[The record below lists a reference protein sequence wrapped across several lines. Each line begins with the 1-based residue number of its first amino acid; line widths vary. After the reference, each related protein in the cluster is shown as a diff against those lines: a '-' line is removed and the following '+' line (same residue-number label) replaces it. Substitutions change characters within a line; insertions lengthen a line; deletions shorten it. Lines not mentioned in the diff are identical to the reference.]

1 MAPAAASALTT
12 AAPYAVGF
20 LGAAQ
25 YQQQGAIGKYNKGVN
40 DRNAFIAEQEAA
52 AIEKQT
58 EFNLAKFDKQF
69 SQLQAQTKVATLKS
83 GATLSG
89 TALNNLRYNLE
100 QSKIQKNIIE
110 YNSKVAANKKIEEA
124 NFARIKGNIAMQ
136 QTRLAQLQTV
146 TSTGTSLLKMGGYI
160 A

>member
-1 MAPAAASALTT
+1 MGWQTAVVGALG
-12 AAPYAVGF
+12 V
-20 LGAAQ
+20 AQ
-25 YQQQGAIGKYNKGVN
+25 YQQQGAIGKYNQGVN
-40 DRNAFIAEQEAA
+40 NRNALVAEQEAI

-69 SQLQAQTKVATLKS
+69 SQLQGQTKVATLKS

-89 TALNNLRYNLE
+89 TALNNLRYNME
-100 QSKIQKNIIE
+100 QSKIQKNVIV

-124 NFARIKGNIAMQ
+124 NFARVQGNIARQ
-136 QTRLAQLQTV
+136 QAKLAQLGTI

>member
-1 MAPAAASALTT
+1 MGWQAAVVGALG
-12 AAPYAVGF
+12 V
-20 LGAAQ
+20 AQ
-25 YQQQGAIGKYNKGVN
+25 YQQQGAIGKYNQGVN
-40 DRNAFIAEQEAA
+40 DRNALIAEQEAA

-58 EFNLAKFDKQF
+58 EFNLAKFNKQF
-69 SQLQAQTKVATLKS
+69 SQLQGQTKVATLKS

-89 TALNNLRYNLE
+89 TALNNLRYNVE
-100 QSKIQKNIIE
+100 QSKIQKNVIE

-136 QTRLAQLQTV
+136 QAKLAQLQTV

>member
-1 MAPAAASALTT
+1 MGWQAAVVGALG
-12 AAPYAVGF
+12 VS
-20 LGAAQ
+20 Q
-25 YQQQGAIGKYNKGVN
+25 YQQQGAIGKYNQGVAN
-40 DRNAFIAEQEAA
+40 RNALVAEQEAI

-69 SQLQAQTKVATLKS
+69 SQLQGQTKVATLKS
-83 GATLSG
+83 GVTLSG
-89 TALNNLRYNLE
+89 TALNNLRYNME
-100 QSKIQKNIIE
+100 QSKIQKNVIE

-124 NFARIKGNIAMQ
+124 NFARVQGNIARQ
-136 QTRLAQLQTV
+136 QSKLAQLGTI

>member
-1 MAPAAASALTT
+1 
-12 AAPYAVGF
+12 V
-20 LGAAQ
+20 LGL
-25 YQQQGAIGKYNKGVN
+25 KPESVKEF
-40 DRNAFIAEQEAA
+40 DRVAEMETKFKFPDIEA
-52 AIEKQT
+52 
-58 EFNLAKFDKQF
+58 
-69 SQLQAQTKVATLKS
+69 
-83 GATLSG
+83 
-89 TALNNLRYNLE
+89 
-100 QSKIQKNIIE
+100 KNIIE

>member
-1 MAPAAASALTT
+1 MGWQAAVVGALG
-12 AAPYAVGF
+12 VS
-20 LGAAQ
+20 Q
-25 YQQQGAIGKYNKGVN
+25 YQQQGAIGKYNQGVAN
-40 DRNAFIAEQEAA
+40 RNALVAEQEAI

-69 SQLQAQTKVATLKS
+69 SQLQGQTKVATLKS

-89 TALNNLRYNLE
+89 TALNNLRYNME
-100 QSKIQKNIIE
+100 QSKIQKNVIE

>member
-1 MAPAAASALTT
+1 MGWGAALVGALG
-12 AAPYAVGF
+12 V
-20 LGAAQ
+20 AQ
-25 YQQQGAIGKYNKGVN
+25 YQQQGAIGKYNQAVN
-40 DRNAFIAEQEAA
+40 NRNAAVAEQQAE
-52 AIEKQT
+52 AIENQT
-58 EFNLAKFDKQF
+58 KFDLARFDQQF
-69 SQLQAQTKVATLKS
+69 SQLQSQTKVATLKS
-83 GATLSG
+83 GVTLSG

-100 QSKIQKNIIE
+100 QSKIQKNVIE

>member
-1 MAPAAASALTT
+1 MGWQAAVVGALG
-12 AAPYAVGF
+12 V
-20 LGAAQ
+20 AQ
-25 YQQQGAIGKYNKGVN
+25 YQQQGAIGKYNQGVAN
-40 DRNAFIAEQEAA
+40 RNALVAEQEAI

-69 SQLQAQTKVATLKS
+69 SQLQGQTKVATLKS

-89 TALNNLRYNLE
+89 TALNNLRYNME
-100 QSKIQKNIIE
+100 QSKIQKNVIV

-124 NFARIKGNIAMQ
+124 NFARVQGNIARQ
-136 QTRLAQLQTV
+136 QAKLAQLQTV

>member
-1 MAPAAASALTT
+1 MGWQTAL
-12 AAPYAVGF
+12 VGA
-20 LGAAQ
+20 LGVAQ
-25 YQQQGAIGKYNKGVN
+25 YQQQGAIGKYNQGVAN
-40 DRNAFIAEQEAA
+40 RNALVAEQEAI

-100 QSKIQKNIIE
+100 QSKIQKNVIE

-124 NFARIKGNIAMQ
+124 NFARVQGNIARQ
-136 QTRLAQLQTV
+136 QAKLAQLGTI

>member
-1 MAPAAASALTT
+1 MGWQAAVVGALG
-12 AAPYAVGF
+12 V
-20 LGAAQ
+20 AQ
-25 YQQQGAIGKYNKGVN
+25 YQQQGAIGKYNQGVAN
-40 DRNAFIAEQEAA
+40 RNALVAEQEAI

-69 SQLQAQTKVATLKS
+69 SQLQGQTKVATLKS

-89 TALNNLRYNLE
+89 TALNNLRYNME
-100 QSKIQKNIIE
+100 QSKIQKNVIE

-124 NFARIKGNIAMQ
+124 NFARVQGNIARQ
-136 QTRLAQLQTV
+136 QSKLAQLGTI

>member
-1 MAPAAASALTT
+1 MGWQTAVVGALG
-12 AAPYAVGF
+12 V
-20 LGAAQ
+20 AQ
-25 YQQQGAIGKYNKGVN
+25 YKQQGAIGKYNKSIN
-40 DRNAFIAEQEAA
+40 DRNAVIAEQEAA

-69 SQLQAQTKVATLKS
+69 SQLQGQTKVATLKS
-83 GATLSG
+83 GVTLSG

-100 QSKIQKNIIE
+100 QSKIQKNVIE

-136 QTRLAQLQTV
+136 QAKLAQLQTI

>member
-1 MAPAAASALTT
+1 MGWQAAVVGALG
-12 AAPYAVGF
+12 V
-20 LGAAQ
+20 AQ
-25 YQQQGAIGKYNKGVN
+25 YQQQGAIGKYNQGVAN
-40 DRNAFIAEQEAA
+40 RNALVAEQEAI

-69 SQLQAQTKVATLKS
+69 SQLQGQTKVATLKS

-89 TALNNLRYNLE
+89 TALNNLRYNME
-100 QSKIQKNIIE
+100 QSKIQKNVIE

-124 NFARIKGNIAMQ
+124 NFARVQGNIARQ
-136 QTRLAQLQTV
+136 QAKLAQLGTI

-160 A
+160 

>member
-89 TALNNLRYNLE
+89 TALNNLRYNAE

-136 QTRLAQLQTV
+136 QTRLAQLQTF

>member
-1 MAPAAASALTT
+1 MAPAAASMITT

-20 LGAAQ
+20 LGAASFA
-25 YQQQGAIGKYNKGVN
+25 QQGAIGKYNQDVN
-40 DRNAFIAEQEAA
+40 NRNALIAKQEAA

-69 SQLQAQTKVATLKS
+69 LQLQAQTKVATLKS

-89 TALNNLRYNLE
+89 TALNNLRYNIE
-100 QSKIQKNIIE
+100 ESKIQKNIIE

-124 NFARIKGNIAMQ
+124 NFAIIKGNIAMQ
-136 QTRLAQLQTV
+136 QARIAQLGTI
-146 TSTGTSLLKMGGYI
+146 TSTGSSLLKMKGI
-160 A
+160 I

>member
-1 MAPAAASALTT
+1 MGWQTAVVGALG
-12 AAPYAVGF
+12 V
-20 LGAAQ
+20 AQ
-25 YQQQGAIGKYNKGVN
+25 YKQQGAIGKYNKSIN
-40 DRNAFIAEQEAA
+40 DRNALIAEQEAA

-69 SQLQAQTKVATLKS
+69 SQLQGQTKVATLKS

-100 QSKIQKNIIE
+100 QSKIQKNVIE

-136 QTRLAQLQTV
+136 QAKLAQLQTI

>member
-1 MAPAAASALTT
+1 MGWQAAVVGALG
-12 AAPYAVGF
+12 VS
-20 LGAAQ
+20 Q
-25 YQQQGAIGKYNKGVN
+25 YQQQGAIGKYNQGVAN
-40 DRNAFIAEQEAA
+40 RNALVAEQEAI

-69 SQLQAQTKVATLKS
+69 SQLQGQTKVATLKS

-89 TALNNLRYNLE
+89 TALNNLRYNME
-100 QSKIQKNIIE
+100 QSKIQKNVIE

-124 NFARIKGNIAMQ
+124 NFARVQGNIARQ
-136 QTRLAQLQTV
+136 QSKLAQLGTI

-160 A
+160 

>member
-1 MAPAAASALTT
+1 MGWQAAVVGALG
-12 AAPYAVGF
+12 V
-20 LGAAQ
+20 AQ
-25 YQQQGAIGKYNKGVN
+25 YQQQGAIGKYNQGVAN
-40 DRNAFIAEQEAA
+40 RNALVAEQEAI

-69 SQLQAQTKVATLKS
+69 SQLQGRSKVATLKS

-89 TALNNLRYNLE
+89 TALNNLRYNME
-100 QSKIQKNIIE
+100 QSKIQKNVIE

-124 NFARIKGNIAMQ
+124 NFARVQGNIARQ
-136 QTRLAQLQTV
+136 QAKLAQLGTI

>member
-1 MAPAAASALTT
+1 MGWQAAVVGALG
-12 AAPYAVGF
+12 V
-20 LGAAQ
+20 AQ
-25 YQQQGAIGKYNKGVN
+25 YQQQGAIGKYNQGVAN
-40 DRNAFIAEQEAA
+40 RNALVAEQEAI

-69 SQLQAQTKVATLKS
+69 SQLQGQTKVATLKS

-89 TALNNLRYNLE
+89 TALNNLRYNME
-100 QSKIQKNIIE
+100 QSKIQKNVIE

-124 NFARIKGNIAMQ
+124 NFARVQGNIARQ
-136 QTRLAQLQTV
+136 QSKLAQLGTI

-160 A
+160 

>member
-1 MAPAAASALTT
+1 MGWQAAVVGALG
-12 AAPYAVGF
+12 V
-20 LGAAQ
+20 AQ
-25 YQQQGAIGKYNKGVN
+25 YQQQGAIGKYNQGVAN
-40 DRNAFIAEQEAA
+40 RNALVAEQEAI

-100 QSKIQKNIIE
+100 QSKIQKNVIE

-124 NFARIKGNIAMQ
+124 NFARIEGTMARNRSRMAALGYLAKGG
-136 QTRLAQLQTV
+136 
-146 TSTGTSLLKMGGYI
+146 SSLLTSFG
-160 A
+160 

>member
-1 MAPAAASALTT
+1 MGWQAAVVGALG
-12 AAPYAVGF
+12 VS
-20 LGAAQ
+20 Q
-25 YQQQGAIGKYNKGVN
+25 YQQQGAIGKYNQGVAN
-40 DRNAFIAEQEAA
+40 RNALVAEQEAI

-69 SQLQAQTKVATLKS
+69 SQLQGQTKVATLKS

-89 TALNNLRYNLE
+89 TALNNLRYNME
-100 QSKIQKNIIE
+100 QSKIQKNVIE

-124 NFARIKGNIAMQ
+124 NFARVQGNIARQ
-136 QTRLAQLQTV
+136 QAKLAQLGTI

>member
-1 MAPAAASALTT
+1 MGWQAAVVGALG
-12 AAPYAVGF
+12 V
-20 LGAAQ
+20 AQ
-25 YQQQGAIGKYNKGVN
+25 YQQQGATGKYNQAVAN
-40 DRNAFIAEQEAA
+40 RNALVAEQQAI

-89 TALNNLRYNLE
+89 TALNNLRYNVE
-100 QSKIQKNIIE
+100 QSKIQKNVIE

-136 QTRLAQLQTV
+136 QARLAQFGTI

-160 A
+160 

>member
-1 MAPAAASALTT
+1 MGWQAAVVGALG
-12 AAPYAVGF
+12 V
-20 LGAAQ
+20 AQ
-25 YQQQGAIGKYNKGVN
+25 YQQQGAIGKYNQGVAN
-40 DRNAFIAEQEAA
+40 RNALVAEQEAI

-69 SQLQAQTKVATLKS
+69 SQLQGQTKVATLKS

-89 TALNNLRYNLE
+89 TALNNLRYNME
-100 QSKIQKNIIE
+100 QSKIQKNVIE

-124 NFARIKGNIAMQ
+124 NFARVQGNIARQ
-136 QTRLAQLQTV
+136 QAKLAQLGTI

>member
-1 MAPAAASALTT
+1 MGWQTAL
-12 AAPYAVGF
+12 VGA
-20 LGAAQ
+20 LGVAQ
-25 YQQQGAIGKYNKGVN
+25 YQQQGSIGKYNQGVAN
-40 DRNAFIAEQEAA
+40 RNALVAEQEAA

-69 SQLQAQTKVATLKS
+69 SQLQGQTKVATLKS

-100 QSKIQKNIIE
+100 QSKIQKNVIE